1 MIQVIPKIHA
11 QSEII
16 NKALP
21 PVLGSGDGGTAL
33 ATLMSNL
40 WRAVI
45 VAGGLALL
53 LYLVWGGLEWVMAGG
68 DKTKVE
74 NARAKITQ
82 GIMGMAVLA
91 ATVAIAIFL
100 SEVLQLDLL
109 NPQFFGPGV

>member
-1 MIQVIPKIHA
+1 MESNLLA
-11 QSEII
+11 QQIT
-16 NKALP
+16 NPALDAAI
-21 PVLGSGDGGTAL
+21 GSGNGGTAL
-33 ATLMSNL
+33 ALLIANL

-45 VAGGLALL
+45 VLGGLALL

-74 NARAKITQ
+74 NARARITQ
-82 GIMGMAVLA
+82 GIMGMAVLS

-109 NPQFFGPGV
+109 NPQFFKPGS

>member
-1 MIQVIPKIHA
+1 MKSSLIA
-11 QSEII
+11 QITNPAI
-16 NKALP
+16 DP
-21 PVLGSGDGGTAL
+21 TIGSGNGGEAL
-33 ATLMSNL
+33 ATLIANL

-45 VAGGLALL
+45 VLGGLALL

-68 DKTKVE
+68 DKTKIE

-82 GIMGMAVLA
+82 GIIGMAVLS

-109 NPQFFGPGV
+109 NPQFFTPGN

>member
-1 MIQVIPKIHA
+1 MIPRIYA
-11 QSEII
+11 QSEIV

-53 LYLVWGGLEWVMAGG
+53 LYLVWGGVEWVTAGG

-82 GIMGMAVLA
+82 GIMGMAVLS

-109 NPQFFGPGV
+109 NPQFFGPGN

>member
-1 MIQVIPKIHA
+1 MKSNLIA
-11 QSEII
+11 QITNPAIDESI
-16 NKALP
+16 
-21 PVLGSGDGGTAL
+21 GSGDGGKAL
-33 ATLMSNL
+33 ALLIANL
-40 WRAVI
+40 WRTVI
-45 VAGGLALL
+45 ILGGLALL

-82 GIMGMAVLA
+82 GIIGMAILS

-109 NPQFFGPGV
+109 NPQFFTPGN

>member
-1 MIQVIPKIHA
+1 MIQLLA
-11 QSEII
+11 QGNEIR

-21 PVLGSGDGGTAL
+21 PILGNGDGGTAL

-53 LYLVWGGLEWVMAGG
+53 LYLVWGGLEWIMAGG

-74 NARAKITQ
+74 DARSKITQ
-82 GIMGMAVLA
+82 GIIGMAVLS

-109 NPQFFGPGV
+109 NPQFFGPGN

>member
-1 MIQVIPKIHA
+1 MPTLLAQAVNQIQ
-11 QSEII
+11 

-21 PVLGSGDGGTAL
+21 GVLGSGDGGTAL
-33 ATLMSNL
+33 AVLISNL

-45 VAGGLALL
+45 VLGGLALL

-82 GIMGMAVLA
+82 GVMGMAVLS

-109 NPQFFGPGV
+109 NPQFFAPRN